1 MVRRTVPTK
10 LEGMW
15 KEPVITDL
23 QALFR
28 QFLWKTEEKHVNV
41 NYESRNPDVNRILSQ
56 YEVQAPTTEIGAD
69 SIKPRNK
76 MCTQIRRR
84 VRITTMTTSIEI

>member
-15 KEPVITDL
+15 KEAVITDL

-28 QFLWKTEEKHVNV
+28 QFLWKTEEKQVNV
-41 NYESRNPDVNRILSQ
+41 NYESRTPDVNRILSQ
-56 YEVQAPTTEIGAD
+56 YEVEAPTTEIGAD
-69 SIKPRNK
+69 SVNPRNK